1 MPNMNSTVAQ
11 PSTPT
16 AVQPADASPSNGLV
30 RSRSL
35 VLRVLNSIVTQDL
48 PLSVRFLNAGRTLA
62 SSLVFVD
69 EDSNTLLLSCPP
81 EWEMLLQAPGD
92 SIMVGC
98 IFGDSKIE
106 FQAGAC
112 AKVDLDGTP
121 VVGLPIP
128 EFLWR
133 FRRRCDPRQKVSG
146 LEITLNMGF
155 LEAEAEVVDLSVG
168 GIGLLNC
175 DRELKLA
182 RGETL
187 RNCAIKV
194 PGVGR
199 IPVNLVVQHCRDVD
213 VADGVPATR
222 VGCQFVGLA
231 DSTRQLI
238 AHYLQALAGT

>member
-1 MPNMNSTVAQ
+1 MPDMNSSATQ
-11 PSTPT
+11 PSL
-16 AVQPADASPSNGLV
+16 PAAMQAADGSPSNGLV

-35 VLRVLNSIVTQDL
+35 VLRVLNSIATQDL
-48 PLSVRFLNAGRTLA
+48 PLSVRFLNAGCTLA

-92 SIMVGC
+92 SVMVGC
-98 IFGDSKIE
+98 LFGDSKIE

-121 VVGLPIP
+121 VVGVPIP

-133 FRRRCDPRQKVSG
+133 FQRRRDPRQQVSG
-146 LEITLNMGF
+146 LKITLNMGF

-182 RGETL
+182 QGETL
-187 RNCAIKV
+187 HNCAIKV

-199 IPVNLVVQHCRDVD
+199 VPVNLVVQHRRDIY

-231 DSTRQLI
+231 DSARQLI
-238 AHYLQALAGT
+238 AHYLQALANT